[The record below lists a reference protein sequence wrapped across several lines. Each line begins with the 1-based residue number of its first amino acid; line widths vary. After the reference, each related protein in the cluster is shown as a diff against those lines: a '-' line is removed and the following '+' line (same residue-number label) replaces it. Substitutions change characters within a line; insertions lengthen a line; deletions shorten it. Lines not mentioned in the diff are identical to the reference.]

1 MKSRARR
8 RIGTTVTLNGRVG
21 TIAAVAS
28 QERAPIVEVKWA
40 DGGSSWHRPA
50 ELVRDE
56 TPED

>member
-1 MKSRARR
+1 MKSRAQR

-40 DGGSSWHRPA
+40 DSTVSWHRPA
-50 ELVRDE
+50 ELTRE
-56 TPED
+56 